1 MYDKH
6 PFCHIAHRW
15 VCPCLYGG
23 FGGTPLTRDQM
34 SRLLHGYM
42 EEVST
47 LIDSG
52 RYERDDFTVVIQ
64 PAFTNLNLFSEKRWV
79 GWWRGDLTDTH
90 YNANYQVQHS
100 AWPETSDWLLLLC
113 PGLPAPQSEAARPDG
128 PGSVEQHALTQRQE
142 SHQLELRAAPPLSQ
156 RGPTVPENKTEQSAE

>member
-1 MYDKH
+1 MSPGSHIQDMYDKH

-34 SRLLHGYM
+34 SGLLHGYM

-64 PAFTNLNLFSEKRWV
+64 PAFTNLNLFSEKR
-79 GWWRGDLTDTH
+79 
-90 YNANYQVQHS
+90 
-100 AWPETSDWLLLLC
+100 
-113 PGLPAPQSEAARPDG
+113 
-128 PGSVEQHALTQRQE
+128 
-142 SHQLELRAAPPLSQ
+142 
-156 RGPTVPENKTEQSAE
+156 